1 MISNRL
7 ISISKY
13 TKGYNLLLD
22 VGSDHGLLPIY
33 AINNNYVSNAIASD
47 INFKP
52 LIKAKENFKK
62 YNLEIETI
70 IYDGIPETNAD
81 CIVIAGMGS
90 ELIIQILE
98 KTLNNAKNLKRLIL
112 CPNTD
117 YDMLRTYINHKFN
130 IVDEE
135 VVYDKKHYYE
145 IIVLEKGNSN
155 YNDYELY
162 FGPVL
167 LKNKSKDFLNKL
179 EKDLKTLK
187 NIVCGITDST
197 KKENVEKEIK
207 MIEEI
212 LCQDTL

>member
-62 YNLEIETI
+62 YNLDIETI